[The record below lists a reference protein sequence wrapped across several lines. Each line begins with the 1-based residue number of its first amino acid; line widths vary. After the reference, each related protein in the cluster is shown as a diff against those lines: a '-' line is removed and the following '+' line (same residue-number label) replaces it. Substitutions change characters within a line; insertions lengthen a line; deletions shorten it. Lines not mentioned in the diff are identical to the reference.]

1 MAFSSQSSSAP
12 SATAPSSAAATPKA
26 PTPTDGRFKRLS
38 PEEMAQRRLE
48 GLCFNCPEK
57 FSKEHAKVCSGK
69 GIYYLELGDDD
80 ASDDGTTE
88 DDITISVNA
97 VTGIRTSSTLQLRAT
112 IGGAIM
118 IALIDSGSTHSISD
132 ATAHRIG
139 LKPVPQP
146 GLSVAVANGDRVPTS
161 GVCQRAN
168 REHGHRRRTLLR
180 RPLRHPIGG
189 LRSDPR
195 GEWLRT
201 LGPVVWDL
209 DKLSMTFWR
218 HDHKVQWTGIT
229 AVPSPRLTAT

>member
-1 MAFSSQSSSAP
+1 MAGSAP
-12 SATAPSSAAATPKA
+12 APTKA

-112 IGGAIM
+112 IGGAVM
-118 IALIDSGSTHSISD
+118 IALIDSGSTHSFISD
-132 ATAHRIG
+132 TSAHRVG
-139 LKPVPQP
+139 LKPVPRP
-146 GLSVAVANGDRVPTS
+146 GLSVVVANGDRVPTT
-161 GVCQRAN
+161 GVCQGAHMDIAG
-168 REHGHRRRTLLR
+168 EPFSIDLYTI
-180 RPLRHPIGG
+180 PLVGYDLILGC
-189 LRSDPR
+189 D
-195 GEWLRT
+195 WLRT

-209 DKLSMTFWR
+209 GKLSMTFWR
-218 HDHKVQWTGIT
+218 HDQIGRAHV
-229 AVPSPRLTAT
+229 